1 MWRHTFLR
9 HRLKLVLIAVLL
21 IIILQLVYY
30 RPKIIEPYLDMAMP
44 AEKQDP
50 VKAKIKDL
58 LVFFDDLEKYA
69 IDAPSLKGNYK
80 TEKAYEKFASNDD
93 FMFDKEYLENVL
105 DISDDTQ
112 IKMTDS
118 HTRYVNDRINQL
130 IENYGVTT
138 FGANLTT
145 DADWNQYHGSKG
157 YVLVGGGKYS
167 WLSYLVIRQ
176 LRALGSTLPAE
187 LFIPLLTEY
196 EADFCEKVLP
206 KYNARCNVFNDT
218 LGADLKKRFNLGGF
232 QYKML
237 ALLTLKFEL
246 ILYLDSDDFPVRN
259 PDYLFDGAKFKETGL
274 VIWPDAWARTTN
286 PKFFEIAGKPVKER
300 KVRWSKFDEKEAERK
315 GTKVKPLEEYKF
327 TELRFHD
334 FEGAL
339 PDPTLETGQLLVDKT
354 RQLRTLL
361 LALYY
366 NVFGPNFY
374 YPIMTQGSAG
384 EGDKETFIAAAH
396 VLGEPYYQTEKGM
409 AWLGYNRED
418 KNGGEFDSKALGHW
432 DPDDSAKPN
441 NDDARLLF
449 MHLSYPKYYPDW
461 LVNNHELVSKTLGK
475 DVRMYPSTYK
485 KMGYDF
491 DLRALQLFT
500 MGACANYYGDDG
512 KPVDATEGIDKSE
525 FMGPHLAY
533 IAGIKQ
539 LPDWCEKVFIPHLK
553 WLKSTTEYP
562 DTSVVV

>member
-9 HRLKLVLIAVLL
+9 HRLKLILIAVLL
-21 IIILQLVYY
+21 VIVLQLVYY

-44 AEKQDP
+44 APKEDP
-50 VKAKIKDL
+50 EKAKIRNL

-80 TEKAYEKFASNDD
+80 TEKAFEKFASNDD
-93 FMFDKEYLENVL
+93 FMFNKEYLENVL
-105 DISDDTQ
+105 DISDETQ
-112 IKMTDS
+112 AKMTDS

-130 IENYGVTT
+130 LENYGVST
-138 FGANLTT
+138 FGANLPS
-145 DADWNQYHGSKG
+145 DADWSQYHGSKG

-176 LRALGSTLPAE
+176 LRALGSELPAE

-218 LGADLKKRFNLGGF
+218 LGLDLKRRFNLGGF
-232 QYKML
+232 QFKML
-237 ALLTLKFEL
+237 ALLTLKFEQ

-259 PDYLFDGAKFKETGL
+259 PDYLFDGTKFKETGL

-300 KVRWSKFDEKEAERK
+300 KVRWSKFDEKEAERQ
-315 GTKVKPLEEYKF
+315 GTQLKPLEEYKF

-354 RQLRTLL
+354 RQLKTLL

-418 KNGGEFDSKALGHW
+418 KDGKFDSKALGHW
-432 DPDDSAKPN
+432 DPDDLAKDDKDSAK
-441 NDDARLLF
+441 LLF

-461 LVNNHELVSKTLGK
+461 LVNNHELVSKKLGK
-475 DVRMYPSTYK
+475 DVRMYPSTYEK
-485 KMGYDF
+485 IGYDF

-500 MGACANYYGDDG
+500 MGACSNYYGDDG
-512 KPVDATEGIDKSE
+512 KPVDATEGIDSSE

-533 IAGIKQ
+533 IAGMER
-539 LPDWCEKVFIPHLK
+539 LPEWCEKVFIPHLK